1 MLRSDYWEAE
11 KNLKTTPGSDCALK
25 FARRLLGFIGGKITE
40 VLLEER
46 LPGVLGENICNQDP
60 YDAEDQNFGEFWE
73 KVSAIRIFRV

>member
-40 VLLEER
+40 GLLLER
-46 LPGVLGENICNQDP
+46 LPGVAGGKYLRSG
-60 YDAEDQNFGEFWE
+60 
-73 KVSAIRIFRV
+73 SL